1 MCVLNICVVD
11 TDVTSYDGRHPNKI
25 LSNHKQFKR
34 EKYIEACLDKQHH
47 FAPFVF
53 SVYGVMWEDTKAE
66 NKQLV
71 AAMFTK
77 WDRE

>member
-11 TDVTSYDGRHPNKI
+11 TDAASYDGIHPNKI
-25 LSNHKQFKR
+25 LSQHKRCKKG
-34 EKYIEACLDKQHH
+34 KYIEACLDKQHH

-66 NKQLV
+66 NKQLG
-71 AAMFTK
+71 AALITK